1 MAPLPSSSLHQLPPW
16 HLIHSR
22 LAMQRL
28 KVLQRLSIGAG
39 SPTPTSFHLL
49 PSETVLLLS
58 SLLSP
63 AYAHAVFICTLPLC
77 KVLLGLLRY
86 CTNPKLLYFTAL
98 QSWLHKT
105 QPQTAREINFEM
117 FPLKCTVS
125 KPCTVDRN
133 QCFFNAKAI
142 PPSRGLVG
150 EAPKRQT
157 WEKPRLDVQPL
168 LFPLLLVVP
177 ILPRCSCI
185 TYVSLSAV
193 HTCISQG

>member
-1 MAPLPSSSLHQLPPW
+1 MGLGAPLPLHSTSSPAKLFFSSAPCYLLPTHTLYSCVLRHFAKCSWDYLGIAPTQSCS
-16 HLIHSR
+16 I
-22 LAMQRL
+22 
-28 KVLQRLSIGAG
+28 LQRYNPGFIKLS
-39 SPTPTSFHLL
+39 L
-49 PSETVLLLS
+49 
-58 SLLSP
+58 
-63 AYAHAVFICTLPLC
+63 
-77 KVLLGLLRY
+77 KQQR
-86 CTNPKLLYFTAL
+86 
-98 QSWLHKT
+98 
-105 QPQTAREINFEM
+105 TAREINFEM
-117 FPLKCTVS
+117 FPLKCTLS

-157 WEKPRLDVQPL
+157 WEKPRLNVQPL
-168 LFPLLLVVP
+168 LSPLLLVVP